1 MSVRNFKLADFQTLR
16 ICPLYWYLILGLGN
30 IYSNL
35 ELSECISVGSK

>member
-16 ICPLYWYLILGLGN
+16 ICPYWYLILGLGN